1 MAHRLTNN
9 MVGSIAY
16 KLTVDGQLIE
26 DISPQDAIE
35 YLHGAENIVPGL
47 EAALQDKTVGDTFS
61 VVVPPSEGYGD
72 YDEEDIA
79 QFPRSDFEEADALE
93 VGMEIE
99 FDMDEDD
106 EDGIIEVGKIIDLDE
121 DTVTVDFNHP
131 LAGKTLHYDVQVV
144 EVRPATEE
152 ELALGVPES
161 MFDMFEDD
169 FEDDEQ
175 DQGYKN

>member
-16 KLTVDGQLIE
+16 KLTVDGTLIE
-26 DISPQDAIE
+26 HVDAQDAIE

-47 EAALQDKTVGDTFS
+47 EAALQDKTAGDTFS

-72 YDEEDIA
+72 YDEDDIA
-79 QFPRSDFEEADALE
+79 EFPREDFEEADALE

-99 FDMDEDD
+99 FDVDEDND
-106 EDGIIEVGKIIDLDE
+106 EGIIEVGKIIGLDE

-144 EVRPATEE
+144 HVRPATEE
-152 ELALGVPES
+152 EMALGVPES
-161 MFDMFEDD
+161 MFDMLDD
-169 FEDDEQ
+169 GAFDD
-175 DQGYKN
+175 DQSYKN

>member
-9 MVGSIAY
+9 MVGAIAY
-16 KLTVDGQLIE
+16 KLTVDGTLIE
-26 DISPQDAIE
+26 HIDAQDAIE

-61 VVVPPSEGYGD
+61 VVVPPAEGYGE

-79 QFPRSDFEEADALE
+79 EFPREDFEEADALE

-106 EDGIIEVGKIIDLDE
+106 EDGIVEVGVIVGLDDE
-121 DTVTVDFNHP
+121 TVTIDFNHP

-161 MFDMFEDD
+161 MFDMLDED
-169 FEDDEQ
+169 FDDDH